1 MFSHLSR
8 LRDAFRQKLP
18 DPARSDRLLG
28 AVLIF
33 LMCLMLVLFARHAIA
48 EEAAPPEI
56 RIPDRTDILA

>member
-1 MFSHLSR
+1 MLTHLSR
-8 LRDAFRQKLP
+8 LLGAFRLMRP

-48 EEAAPPEI
+48 GDAGGVLDA
-56 RIPDRTDILA
+56 RLFL

>member
-8 LRDAFRQKLP
+8 LRDGFRQKLP
-18 DPARSDRLLG
+18 NPDRSDRLLS

-48 EEAAPPEI
+48 EEATPREI
-56 RIPDRTDILA
+56 RTPDRTDILA

>member
-48 EEAAPPEI
+48 EEATPPEI
-56 RIPDRTDILA
+56 RIAHRTDVLA